1 MSNRRTTKQT
11 TSTTTGSNVRSNGN
25 VKGNGNVN
33 VDYDFN
39 YNGVVNFEKK
49 PIYDKYDAQL
59 EKINSAVFLDGKMSL
74 EPRLQE
80 YLRKKIFYKR
90 GGIQPQVK
98 LSKSYQITPHD
109 RTIMK
114 QFLSGKTN
122 MYSRPSK
129 VITNPNTNQ
138 NKPKEKFVFLA
149 DQLKG
154 DKRVPKIDYEPNR
167 YKTAQHFEK
176 ETRGMF
182 GNIEVNH
189 VTQEEN
195 VDMNRILDSRDF
207 MELSGI
213 DERYRQGSQVNNN
226 DSRRQGASWNTEDD
240 RFKLSKNMF
249 NQSGRG

>member
-1 MSNRRTTKQT
+1 MSNRQTTKQT
-11 TSTTTGSNVRSNGN
+11 IHNNGN
-25 VKGNGNVN
+25 NNGN

-90 GGIQPQVK
+90 GGMQPQIK
-98 LSKSYQITPHD
+98 LSKSYQITPQD
-109 RTIMK
+109 RIIMK

-122 MYSRPSK
+122 IYSKANNVNS
-129 VITNPNTNQ
+129 NTNQ

-167 YKTAQHFEK
+167 YKTAQHFQK
-176 ETRGMF
+176 ETKGMF
-182 GNIEVNH
+182 GNVEANC
-189 VTQEEN
+189 VTRDEN
-195 VDMNRILDSRDF
+195 IDMSGILDSRDF
-207 MELSGI
+207 MELSAI
-213 DERYRQGSQVNNN
+213 DERYRKGSNVQGNNN
-226 DSRRQGASWNTEDD
+226 DSRRQVPHILPNSSYSSYSSQNNEDD
-240 RFKLSKNMF
+240 RFKLAKNMF
-249 NQSGRG
+249 NQSGRV

>member
-1 MSNRRTTKQT
+1 MSNRRTTNQIIVNDKEK
-11 TSTTTGSNVRSNGN
+11 GSAKE
-25 VKGNGNVN
+25 KGNGNVN

-39 YNGVVNFEKK
+39 YNGTINFEKK

-59 EKINSAVFLDGKMSL
+59 EKINSSVFLDGKMSL

-90 GGIQPQVK
+90 GGMQPQVK
-98 LSKSYQITPHD
+98 LSQSYQITPQD
-109 RTIMK
+109 RIIMK

-122 MYSRPSK
+122 IYSK
-129 VITNPNTNQ
+129 TNQINSNTNQGQ

-154 DKRVPKIDYEPNR
+154 DKRVNKIEYEPNK
-167 YKTAQHFEK
+167 YKTFQHFQK
-176 ETRGMF
+176 ETQGMF
-182 GNIEVNH
+182 GNVEANC
-189 VTQEEN
+189 VTQDEN
-195 VDMNRILDSRDF
+195 IDMNGILDSRDF

-213 DERYRQGSQVNNN
+213 DERYRQGSKTLGNNN
-226 DSRRQGASWNTEDD
+226 DSRRQVPSWNKEDD